1 MYRLFYPTQY
11 QSRSHS
17 PAREEDTSQRRK
29 IYSRLLVT
37 VVDLFLAITYW
48 LIAVFTHRKFPFVT
62 PGVKNMCEGDSKLN
76 NHEEEVIVN

>member
-1 MYRLFYPTQY
+1 MAIRTLADYPITFATPPG
-11 QSRSHS
+11 SV
-17 PAREEDTSQRRK
+17 AVAW
-29 IYSRLLVT
+29 LLVT

-48 LIAVFTHRKFPFVT
+48 LIAVFTHRKLPFVT